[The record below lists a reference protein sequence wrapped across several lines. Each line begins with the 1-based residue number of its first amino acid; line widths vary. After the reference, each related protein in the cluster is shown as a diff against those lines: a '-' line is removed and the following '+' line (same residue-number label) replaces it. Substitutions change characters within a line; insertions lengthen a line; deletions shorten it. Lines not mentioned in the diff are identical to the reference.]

1 MSSAR
6 APRGRAGTVFIAEQE
21 DAVFTGSQHDHYFTG
36 RFGGYLDKGDRV
48 WDSFD
53 GLALE
58 EALAWARARADR
70 IVVRVGHGLR
80 YAIGFAPDSAL
91 PWPADGLEPPARRRT
106 PDEAW
111 KDRTDAD
118 PDATWQATIALAPPA
133 GGAGRASPPGVGRD
147 RRVRRRAASSDVDD
161 RQPRRLV
168 RRQARSRA
176 TSASLAHRRGRMGDH
191 AHPRLRDRTDR
202 SGPHGRGGR
211 GRGTWQPAR
220 SFRRLVGARRRS
232 VHRQLIGARTPCV

>member
-1 MSSAR
+1 MGLLRR
-6 APRGRAGTVFIAEQE
+6 ALPSRRRWRGRVRGRIASSFASAMGCGTRSASRRIPRCPGRP
-21 DAVFTGSQHDHYFTG
+21 TGSNT
-36 RFGGYLDKGDRV
+36 
-48 WDSFD
+48 
-53 GLALE
+53 
-58 EALAWARARADR
+58 
-70 IVVRVGHGLR
+70 
-80 YAIGFAPDSAL
+80 PT
-91 PWPADGLEPPARRRT
+91 RRRT

-133 GGAGRASPPGVGRD
+133 VPAREPDD
-147 RRVRRRAASSDVDD
+147 RRRPGMGRERRVHRRAASSDVDD

-168 RRQARSRA
+168 RRHARRRA
-176 TSASLAHRRGRMGDH
+176 TRASLALRRGRLGDH

-202 SGPHGRGGR
+202 SGPHGRSGR
-211 GRGTWQPAR
+211 GRGTWPPAC